1 MEKNKKNAGSEGAEL
16 AGAGDRGAVVLKP
29 EPARRGTF
37 ALLVPGDLCWEVT
50 RDAGSVRLDF
60 RPMTRAERRDE
71 HERTREDAQGR
82 RGLARVRAEGTDRLE
97 ATHDDEESV
106 R

>member
-1 MEKNKKNAGSEGAEL
+1 MEKNKKSEGAEGAEL

-29 EPARRGTF
+29 EPPRRGTF
-37 ALLVPGDLCWEVT
+37 ALLVPGELCWDVT
-50 RDAGSVRLDF
+50 RDAGVVRLDF

-71 HERTREDAQGR
+71 HGRTRGDAQGR
-82 RGLARVRAEGTDRLE
+82 RGLARVRAEGTDRPKT
-97 ATHDDEESV
+97 ACDDEEGV

>member
-1 MEKNKKNAGSEGAEL
+1 MEEKKNAGYEGAEL

-29 EPARRGTF
+29 EPPRRGTF
-37 ALLVPGDLCWEVT
+37 ALLVPGDLCWDVT
-50 RDAGSVRLDF
+50 RDAGIVRLDF
-60 RPMTRAERRDE
+60 RPMTRAERSVE
-71 HERTREDAQGR
+71 HGRTRDDAQGR

-97 ATHDDEESV
+97 AAADDEESV